1 MTNID
6 SDQHSPQIGHCFR
19 ELHSVQVTAHLAIE
33 LPKDVGSLR

>member
-6 SDQHSPQIGHCFR
+6 SDQHSPQIGHCIR

-33 LPKDVGSLR
+33 LPQDVGSLR